1 MRLVRDPNRPSW
13 VPAIRITIG
22 FKQIPENWRDYLY
35 WNVEILE

>member
-1 MRLVRDPNRPSW
+1 MKLVKEPTRPTR

-22 FKQIPENWRDYLY
+22 FHRIPESWRDYLY

>member
-1 MRLVRDPNRPSW
+1 MRLIREPGRPTW

-22 FKQIPENWRDYLY
+22 YQKIPESWRDYFY